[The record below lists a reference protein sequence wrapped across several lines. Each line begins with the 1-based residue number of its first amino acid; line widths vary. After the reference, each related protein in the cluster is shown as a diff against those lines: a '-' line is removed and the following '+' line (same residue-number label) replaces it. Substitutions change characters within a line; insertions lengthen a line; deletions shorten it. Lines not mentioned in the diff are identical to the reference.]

1 YRLDEAVPPESQ
13 LAEARES
20 LAGPSVKLMRTVA
33 KAIKEDLSSVKDAL
47 DIFVRTGMEDIEQLK
62 PQLDMLKKIGD
73 TLGVLGLEKARA
85 EIQREAR
92 GLNAIVGSR
101 KIDSPRALEKIAATL
116 LDVEDALDREL
127 IRAIVPGADSVASGD
142 KEAETEAQYRH
153 VTQAVVG
160 ECIVNLA

>member
-33 KAIKEDLSSVKDAL
+33 KAIKEDLSSAKDAL
-47 DIFVRTGMEDIEQLK
+47 GIFVRTGMEDNEQLK

-73 TLGVLGLEKARA
+73 TLGVLGLEKAKLD
-85 EIQREAR
+85 IQREAR
-92 GLNAIVGSR
+92 ELSGIVGSR
-101 KIDSPRALEKIAATL
+101 GRESSRVLEKIAATV

-127 IRAIVPGADSVASGD
+127 VRAIVPGADTG
-142 KEAETEAQYRH
+142 TR
-153 VTQAVVG
+153 
-160 ECIVNLA
+160 

>member
-1 YRLDEAVPPESQ
+1 PVDLLNSLLYYIARSGGQHERLLKIRRMYRLDEVVPAEQQ

-47 DIFVRTGMEDIEQLK
+47 DIFVRTGMEEVEQLK

-85 EIQREAR
+85 EIQREAADL
-92 GLNAIVGSR
+92 GAIVGQR
-101 KIDSPRALEKIAATL
+101 QIESPRALEKIAATL

-127 IRAIVPGADSVASGD
+127 VRAVVPGA
-142 KEAETEAQYRH
+142 
-153 VTQAVVG
+153 
-160 ECIVNLA
+160 